1 MDQKKQHIVSVII
14 GIILAGLLVY
24 IGVRI
29 VQQRTSRASLPE
41 NLTATR
47 LDADTCTVSAS
58 TKTDEPLL
66 LKYGETAATFY
77 FRMEP
82 SNIQP
87 QSDGTYLQ
95 EADINN
101 ISSGKMMFILENDE
115 NVQTTCEAYVEEEPS
130 ASANA
135 DEPTSPNASDALT
148 DSTSEEPTPT
158 EPEIIDST
166 DESSTITPTPTTST
180 STDDSLVKTALTRAL
195 ADAYFDDNPDADFTG
210 CMEEFKSDYYAL
222 VQVCN
227 EAWRNK

>member
-1 MDQKKQHIVSVII
+1 MDKKKQHVASIVI
-14 GIILAGLLVY
+14 GLILAGLLVY
-24 IGVRI
+24 IGVRV
-29 VQQRTSRASLPE
+29 VQQRSSQASLPE

-47 LDADTCTVSAS
+47 LDADTCTVSAT

-101 ISSGKMMFILENDE
+101 ISSGKMMFILESDE
-115 NVQTTCEAYVEEEPS
+115 NVQTTCEAFVEEQPQVAEES
-130 ASANA
+130 ENSTANPESTPDEA
-135 DEPTSPNASDALT
+135 VEPTQS
-148 DSTSEEPTPT
+148 

-166 DESSTITPTPTTST
+166 DEESTAVPTPTESM
-180 STDDSLVKTALTRAL
+180 SSSADDSLEKTALTRDL
-195 ADAYFDDNPDADFTG
+195 ADAYFVENPDADFTG
-210 CMEEFKSDYYAL
+210 CVEEFKSDYYEL
-222 VQVCN
+222 LQLCN

>member
-1 MDQKKQHIVSVII
+1 MDQKKQHAVSIVI
-14 GIILAGLLVY
+14 GLVLAGLLVY
-24 IGVRI
+24 IGVRV
-29 VQQRTSRASLPE
+29 VQQRSSQASLPE

-47 LDADTCTVSAS
+47 LDADTCTVSAT

-101 ISSGKMMFILENDE
+101 ISSGKMMFILESDE
-115 NVQTTCEAYVEEEPS
+115 NIQTTCEAFVEEQPQ
-130 ASANA
+130 AA
-135 DEPTSPNASDALT
+135 DESESTASNL
-148 DSTSEEPTPT
+148 DSTAADVPESTQS

-166 DESSTITPTPTTST
+166 DEESTAVPTPTESE
-180 STDDSLVKTALTRAL
+180 SSSSSSDGLEKTALTRDL
-195 ADAYFDDNPDADFTG
+195 ADAYFDENPNADFTG
-210 CMEEFKSDYYAL
+210 CVEEFKADYYAL
-222 VQVCN
+222 IQVCN